1 MHIQE
6 ATIED
11 IPVLCELLQILF
23 SKEAEF
29 IPNAKVQKNALELIL
44 HNEEIGKIFVLKKE
58 EKTIGM
64 VSLLFSISTAL
75 GGRVAWLEDMIVN
88 PVYHNQGGGTQLLQ
102 YAITYAKKLTCK
114 RITLLTDESNNEA
127 KRFYK
132 RFGFEES
139 VMKPMRII
147 FQ

>member
-23 SKEAEF
+23 SKEVEF
-29 IPNAKVQKNALELIL
+29 IPNITVQKNALEMIVR
-44 HNEEIGKIFVLKKE
+44 NEEIGKIFVLKKE
-58 EKTIGM
+58 DKTIGM

-75 GGRVAWLEDMIVN
+75 GGKVAWLEDMIVN
-88 PVYHNQGGGTQLLQ
+88 PMYHNQGGGTQLLRH
-102 YAITYAKKLTCK
+102 AIAYAKKLTCK
-114 RITLLTDESNNEA
+114 RITLLTDESNSEA